1 MKTVILKYGGYGFLT
16 GSLIFLLG
24 LTLGSD
30 LDYSTQEVIGYL
42 TIFTSL
48 SFIFFGI
55 KHYRNEVNH
64 GHVTFGKALLIGILI
79 SIIAAI
85 GIAIVDYLYTAV
97 INPDFRSEFFSK
109 SIENLEANYTGSE
122 LETKKEELKA
132 QMELYSGS
140 FFMAFIMFI
149 TVIIIGFIISLIS
162 ALILQK
168 K

>member
-97 INPDFRSEFFSK
+97 INPDFRSEFFTK